1 MIFSVANFVFFLL
14 GPPVEAETEAKPK
27 EVKVGITMAAE
38 EVKAPVRV
46 EVPSMDDEVLK
57 SFFRQSS
64 ETSEVH
70 EKIDVT
76 VEDFNELFIIAN
88 DM

>member
-27 EVKVGITMAAE
+27 EVKVGITMAPE
-38 EVKAPVRV
+38 EVKAPVKV

>member
-1 MIFSVANFVFFLL
+1 M
-14 GPPVEAETEAKPK
+14 
-27 EVKVGITMAAE
+27 KVGITMATE
-38 EVKAPVRV
+38 EVKEPVKV
-46 EVPSMDDEVLK
+46 TVPSMDDDELRA
-57 SFFRQSS
+57 FFRQS
-64 ETSEVH
+64 TNVSEVQ

>member
-1 MIFSVANFVFFLL
+1 MANFVIFLL
-14 GPPVEAETEAKPK
+14 GPPVEAETESKPK

-38 EVKAPVRV
+38 EVKAPVKV

-64 ETSEVH
+64 EASEVH

>member
-1 MIFSVANFVFFLL
+1 
-14 GPPVEAETEAKPK
+14 
-27 EVKVGITMAAE
+27 MATE
-38 EVKAPVRV
+38 EVKEPVKV
-46 EVPSMDDEVLK
+46 TVPSMDDDELRA
-57 SFFRQSS
+57 FFRQSTS
-64 ETSEVH
+64 VSEVQ